1 MADQI
6 SPVVTAATKGK
17 GLPVAKTTEYACDIL
32 GEYFA
37 NAKSLRLRCRE
48 IIDKYLFE
56 NCAAEIEMAAD
67 DAAFFVELVRLRDGS
82 RIPATTYV
90 RQVLRSTRDGQIGR
104 HIVFQ
109 YGNGSRD
116 MIGWSKMCG
125 GRPASRGV
133 AINAMREAVRQQ
145 AQEAYIAGVDGV
157 GEDAVVHHDGMPFSE
172 IAEMWLRDVG
182 MTPGG
187 LPLMDLFDG
196 GGYTIAPGPL
206 RESWREFHKRH
217 ATLVVVSQQ
226 WHIEHHA
233 QERATNRRNAG

>member
-1 MADQI
+1 
-6 SPVVTAATKGK
+6 VEGGETVGRAATRAKGPTS
-17 GLPVAKTTEYACDIL
+17 LAKKTEYACDIL

-37 NAKSLRLRCRE
+37 NATSLRVKCRQ

-56 NCAAEIEMAAD
+56 GCAEEIEMAVD
-67 DAAFFVELVRLRDGS
+67 DAEFFLELVRLRDSS

-90 RQVLRSTRDGQIGR
+90 RKVLRSTRDGQVGR
-104 HIVFQ
+104 HVVFQ
-109 YGNGSRD
+109 FGDGSRD

-145 AQEAYIAGVDGV
+145 MQEAYIAGCDSAGD
-157 GEDAVVHHDGMPFSE
+157 DAVVHHAGISFSE
-172 IAEMWLRDVG
+172 IAEMWLREISK
-182 MTPGG
+182 TPEQ

-206 RESWREFHKRH
+206 RESWREFHKKH
-217 ATLVVVSQQ
+217 ATLVVVSQR

-233 QERATNRRNAG
+233 QERATKKRNAG